1 MTLGIRRSFEFA
13 DYESGGGGVQKQI
26 YILVVLLTHY

>member
-1 MTLGIRRSFEFA
+1 MTLGIRGISEFD

-26 YILVVLLTHY
+26 HIWLYY